1 LELHKL
7 AERCMRRQS
16 PEHTLQTTALVH
28 EAYLK
33 LAGHAPRTREERSQF
48 LAMAAR
54 TMRHVL
60 VDHARSRGRQKR
72 TPPGRSQALEQIEVC
87 YEQRAVDLLAL
98 HEALERL
105 AGFDPQ
111 MAKLVELR
119 FFGGLSMQECAELM
133 DEPLRTLERG
143 WQTTRAWLAAEME

>member
-7 AERCMRRQS
+7 AERYMRGQA

-33 LAGHAPRTREERSQF
+33 LAERAPRTREERSQF
-48 LAMAAR
+48 LAMASKA
-54 TMRHVL
+54 MRHVL
-60 VDHARSRGRQKR
+60 VDHARGRNRQKR
-72 TPPGRSQALEQIEVC
+72 TAPGQKQPLDQITLA
-87 YEQRAVDLLAL
+87 YEERAVDLLAL
-98 HEALERL
+98 HNALERL

-119 FFGGLSMQECAELM
+119 FFGGLSMQECSEVM